1 MFSGTR
7 QVCETVVESAV
18 PTDDEIKRIE
28 DSADELARGYS
39 DLLELVGK
47 LAKQAS
53 AMGADARMLA
63 LRAKAL
69 RADLTPTRPPSVSAL
84 AASRVERKP

>member
-1 MFSGTR
+1 M
-7 QVCETVVESAV
+7 

-28 DSADELARGYS
+28 DSAEELARGYS

-47 LAKQAS
+47 LAKHAS
-53 AMGADARMLA
+53 SMGADARMLA

-69 RADLTPTRPPSVSAL
+69 RADLTPTRAASVRDL
-84 AASRVERKP
+84 AATRHGSRKL